1 MKIHQLDPAA
11 ALASLHVDN
20 SGLTTVE
27 ASRRQQEFGRNHLL
41 AVKRTPLWLT
51 FLREFSH
58 FFALILW
65 VGAALAFF
73 AAWRQP
79 GSGMAT
85 LGCAILLVILING
98 LFSFWQEYRAETA
111 IAALQRLLP
120 HRVKVLRDGATQEL
134 DADQLVPGDIIFL
147 QEGDQVPA
155 DCRLLEGFA
164 VQVNN
169 SPLTGESAPAPRDSQ
184 ADAQGELQQACN
196 MLFAGTSVV
205 TGNGRALVFATGG
218 HTAVGMI
225 AHLTQTTGGQLSPLQ
240 REIRRLSHF
249 VAILACSLGV
259 VFFLIGTWIGLP
271 LWSNLMFAIGI
282 IVANVPE
289 GLLPT
294 VTLSL
299 AMASQ
304 RMARRNALIRHLP
317 AVETLGSTTVICTD
331 KTGTLTQNR
340 MAVRALYVGGIDMPP
355 AELPAGHVL
364 GEILGLCHDLKR
376 GTDGWLG
383 DPMEVALVTLAERH
397 GPLAAS
403 ERLLEQPFNT
413 QRKRMAVLQQGA
425 EGRHVYVK
433 GALETVLPLCQQ
445 QWRDGAV
452 QALDEPARQAISA
465 AHDALAERGLRV
477 LALAWRPA
485 QAAENLDSLEQNLLF
500 AGLVGL
506 EDPPRA
512 EVPEAIRQC
521 HVAGIRVIMV
531 TGDNPRTACA
541 IGREIGLLQSA
552 TPTVITGEQLS
563 HLSDIQL
570 QLALDHPDL
579 VFARVAAEQKM
590 RIVKALQGKK
600 QVVAVTGDGV
610 NDAPALKQAD
620 IGIAMGLS
628 GTDVAREAA
637 DMVLLDDNFA
647 SIVAAVEEGRAVF
660 ANLRKFLTYI
670 LSSNVPELV
679 PYLAFVLLRIPLPL
693 TVIQIL
699 AVDLGTDM
707 LPALALGAEKPDA
720 QIMREPPRAPD
731 EHLLSAGLLWRAYGF
746 LGVLEAAAAMVAFF
760 YVLQHSGWIYGTQL
774 ASDDPL
780 YLSATSACFAAIVV
794 LQVAN
799 VFLCRQPRR
808 ASFGAGFF
816 SNSLLFWA
824 IAVELGLLLFALYTP
839 WGNQLFAT
847 QPLPVSVWLLAGGC
861 GLLMVVLEELRKW
874 LLRRSERPPVAA
886 QPG

>member
-1 MKIHQLDPAA
+1 MKIHLLDPAS
-11 ALASLHVDN
+11 ALASLHV
-20 SGLTTVE
+20 SAAGLSSSE
-27 ASRRQQEFGRNHLL
+27 AARRQQEFGRNQLQE
-41 AVKRTPLWLT
+41 AAQTPLWLK

-79 GSGMAT
+79 GEGMAT
-85 LGCAILLVILING
+85 LGFAILLVILING

-111 IAALQRLLP
+111 INALQRLLP
-120 HRVKVLRDGATQEL
+120 HRVKVLRDGHTQEL
-134 DADQLVPGDIIFL
+134 DADQLVPGDIIFV

-155 DCRLLEGFA
+155 DCRLLEGFG

-169 SPLTGESAPAPRDSQ
+169 SALTGESVPAPREVN
-184 ADAQGELQQACN
+184 APAGTELQQAHN
-196 MLFAGTSVV
+196 LLFAGTSVV

-218 HTAVGMI
+218 HTAVGNI
-225 AHLTQTTGGQLSPLQ
+225 ARLSQHSGDQLSPLQ
-240 REIRRLSHF
+240 LEIRRLSHF
-249 VAILACSLGV
+249 VAILACSLGA
-259 VFFLIGTWIGLP
+259 VFFLIGAWIGLP

-340 MAVRALYVGGIDMPP
+340 MAVRALHLEGRVVTPD
-355 AELPAGHVL
+355 ELPAGHVL
-364 GEILGLCHDLKR
+364 REILGYCHDLRR
-376 GTDGWLG
+376 GADGWLG
-383 DPMEVALVTLAERH
+383 DPMEVALVSLAESS
-397 GPLAAS
+397 GALGDSA
-403 ERLLEQPFNT
+403 RLLEQPFDT
-413 QRKRMAVLQQGA
+413 RRKRMAVLQRHAGGA
-425 EGRHVYVK
+425 RVYLK
-433 GALETVLPLCQQ
+433 GALETVLPLCRQ
-445 QWRDGAV
+445 QWCGNAV
-452 QALDEPARQAISA
+452 QPLEEPARQAIIA
-465 AHDALAERGLRV
+465 AHDALAERGLRILV
-477 LALAWRPA
+477 LAWRPA
-485 QAAENLDSLEQNLLF
+485 QAEESLDSLEQGLLF

-512 EVPEAIRQC
+512 EVPAAIRQC
-521 HVAGIRVIMV
+521 RSAGIRVIMV

-541 IGREIGLLQSA
+541 IGREIGLLGSNPA
-552 TPTVITGEQLS
+552 RVITGEQLA

-570 QLALDHPDL
+570 QLALDQPDIL
-579 VFARVAAEQKM
+579 FARVAAEQKM
-590 RIVKALQGKK
+590 RIVKALQGKQ

-620 IGIAMGLS
+620 IGIAMGRS
-628 GTDVAREAA
+628 GTDVARGAA
-637 DMVLLDDNFA
+637 DMILLDDNFA

-670 LSSNVPELV
+670 LSSNIPELV
-679 PYLAFVLLRIPLPL
+679 PYLAYVLLRIPLPL

-720 QIMREPPRAPD
+720 AVMRQPPRPFG
-731 EHLLSAGLLWRAYGF
+731 EHLLNRTLLWRAYGF
-746 LGVLEAAAAMVAFF
+746 LGILEAAAALTAYFF
-760 YVLQHSGWIYGTQL
+760 VLDASGWRYGTPL

-780 YLSATSACFAAIVV
+780 YLTATSACFATIVV
-794 LQVAN
+794 MQVVN
-799 VFLCRQPRR
+799 VFLCRHPSR
-808 ASFGAGFF
+808 STLGTGLF
-816 SNSLLFWA
+816 SNPLLFGA
-824 IAVELGLLLFALYTP
+824 IAVELGLLGFVIYTP

-847 QPLPVSVWLLAGGC
+847 HPLPADVWLLAGAC
-861 GLLMVVLEELRKW
+861 ALLMLLLEELRKW
-874 LLRRSERPPVAA
+874 LQRRSETPRL
-886 QPG
+886 QP

>member
-1 MKIHQLDPAA
+1 M
-11 ALASLHVDN
+11 
-20 SGLTTVE
+20 
-27 ASRRQQEFGRNHLL
+27 
-41 AVKRTPLWLT
+41 
-51 FLREFSH
+51 
-58 FFALILW
+58 
-65 VGAALAFF
+65 
-73 AAWRQP
+73 
-79 GSGMAT
+79 
-85 LGCAILLVILING
+85 
-98 LFSFWQEYRAETA
+98 
-111 IAALQRLLP
+111 
-120 HRVKVLRDGATQEL
+120 
-134 DADQLVPGDIIFL
+134 
-147 QEGDQVPA
+147 
-155 DCRLLEGFA
+155 
-164 VQVNN
+164 
-169 SPLTGESAPAPRDSQ
+169 
-184 ADAQGELQQACN
+184 
-196 MLFAGTSVV
+196 
-205 TGNGRALVFATGG
+205 
-218 HTAVGMI
+218 
-225 AHLTQTTGGQLSPLQ
+225 
-240 REIRRLSHF
+240 
-249 VAILACSLGV
+249 
-259 VFFLIGTWIGLP
+259 
-271 LWSNLMFAIGI
+271 
-282 IVANVPE
+282 
-289 GLLPT
+289 
-294 VTLSL
+294 
-299 AMASQ
+299 
-304 RMARRNALIRHLP
+304 
-317 AVETLGSTTVICTD
+317 
-331 KTGTLTQNR
+331 
-340 MAVRALYVGGIDMPP
+340 
-355 AELPAGHVL
+355 
-364 GEILGLCHDLKR
+364 
-376 GTDGWLG
+376 
-383 DPMEVALVTLAERH
+383 TLAECH
-397 GPLAAS
+397 GSLAAS
-403 ERLLEQPFNT
+403 ERVLEQPFNT

-425 EGRHVYVK
+425 EGSRVYVK

-445 QWRDGAV
+445 QWLDGAV

-465 AHDALAERGLRV
+465 AHDGLAERGLRV

-485 QAAENLDSLEQNLLF
+485 QATESLDNLEQKLLF

-590 RIVKALQGKK
+590 RIVKALQSKK

-637 DMVLLDDNFA
+637 DMILLDDNFA

-670 LSSNVPELV
+670 LSSNIPELV

-720 QIMREPPRAPD
+720 QIMREPPRGHD
-731 EHLLSAGLLWRAYGF
+731 EHLLNAGLLWRAYRF
-746 LGVLEAAAAMVAFF
+746 LGVLEAGAAMAAFF
-760 YVLQHSGWIYGTQL
+760 YVLAHSGWIYGTQL

-808 ASFGAGFF
+808 ASFGVGFF

-847 QPLPVSVWLLAGGC
+847 QPLPLSVWLLAAGC
-861 GLLMVVLEELRKW
+861 GLLMVLLEELRKW
-874 LLRRSERPPVAA
+874 LLRRYERRNAA
-886 QPG
+886 TLPG